1 MLKRNSTSGTT
12 GSDGVEGEVKKRR
25 VDPPSQLTG
34 AKVTENR
41 SGEEDELKA
50 VEDRAG
56 LAACNG
62 EEEMN
67 KMGICL
73 GMEEEKAEFVKG
85 KVELEKKIAQL
96 KSDLIKEGKRLDSVK
111 AAQEELKGMH
121 LITKELEN
129 ELAKEKDA
137 SASLLSSQAEALP
150 AVRYRAEAHSPNNE
164 VSMLTVYVMRKIP
177 MALCLPLLSPYL
189 QPFGPKD
196 HGVNFAVAGSTAMDS
211 PFFAARDIHVPQ
223 SNTPLSLQLKWF
235 RNHLNELCQ
244 THKDC
249 AKRLQRALVFV
260 GEIGGNDYNYAFFQG
275 KPVEEIRTYV
285 PHVVR
290 SITDAVEDVI
300 HEGAIRVVVPGNFP
314 VGCIPIYLTSFPSSD
329 PNAYDDMKCLKD
341 LNKFALFHNNNLQ
354 RALENLRQKYHVVIL
369 YADYYTT
376 FQSVLCRAP
385 YLGFDQGSLNKACC
399 GIGGQYNYDGSRMCG
414 HAGVPVCSNPKQ
426 HIHWDGVHLTQEAYR
441 QMSEWLLGEILSNIK
456 CVW

>member
-1 MLKRNSTSGTT
+1 MASRLCMFLILSSLFILSSATNTT
-12 GSDGVEGEVKKRR
+12 N
-25 VDPPSQLTG
+25 T
-34 AKVTENR
+34 T
-41 SGEEDELKA
+41 
-50 VEDRAG
+50 
-56 LAACNG
+56 
-62 EEEMN
+62 
-67 KMGICL
+67 
-73 GMEEEKAEFVKG
+73 
-85 KVELEKKIAQL
+85 IAQDKICPF
-96 KSDLIKEGKRLDSVK
+96 KSIYQFGDSISDVGNLIRKGPAGARSYAARLPYGQAPSFHRPT
-111 AAQEELKGMH
+111 GRCS
-121 LITKELEN
+121 N
-129 ELAKEKDA
+129 G
-137 SASLLSSQAEALP
+137 LLMIDYFA
-150 AVRYRAEAHSPNNE
+150 
-164 VSMLTVYVMRKIP
+164 
-177 MALCLPLLSPYL
+177 MALHLPLLSPYL

-341 LNKFALFHNNNLQ
+341 LNKFALYHNNHLQ
-354 RALENLRQKYHVVIL
+354 RALENLRQKYPHVIIL
-369 YADYYTT
+369 YADYYTA
-376 FQSVLCRAP
+376 FQSVLRHAP

-426 HIHWDGVHLTQEAYR
+426 HIHWDGVHLTQEA
-441 QMSEWLLGEILSNIK
+441 L
-456 CVW
+456 

>member
-1 MLKRNSTSGTT
+1 MTLWGIPTLKR
-12 GSDGVEGEVKKRR
+12 EMKMM
-25 VDPPSQLTG
+25 
-34 AKVTENR
+34 
-41 SGEEDELKA
+41 
-50 VEDRAG
+50 G
-56 LAACNG
+56 L
-62 EEEMN
+62 
-67 KMGICL
+67 
-73 GMEEEKAEFVKG
+73 
-85 KVELEKKIAQL
+85 
-96 KSDLIKEGKRLDSVK
+96 SGKRVGRSFSQTVRENQGDDNVNPENENEK
-111 AAQEELKGMH
+111 ELKGMH

-129 ELAKEKDA
+129 ELAKEKEPQRPCYLRKQRYGYRRA
-137 SASLLSSQAEALP
+137 RNIRLALP
-150 AVRYRAEAHSPNNE
+150 AVRYRAEAHSPNN
-164 VSMLTVYVMRKIP
+164 VVTMLTAYVMRKIP

-260 GEIGGNDYNYAFFQG
+260 GEIGGNDYNYAFFQE
-275 KPVEEIRTYV
+275 KPVKEIRTYV

>member
-12 GSDGVEGEVKKRR
+12 GSDEVEGEVKKRR

-50 VEDRAG
+50 VEDRAR

-67 KMGICL
+67 KVGICL
-73 GMEEEKAEFVKG
+73 GMEEEKDEFEKG
-85 KVELEKKIAQL
+85 KVELEKKVARL

-111 AAQEELKGMH
+111 AAQEVEISELTEKAGKNLVEVELKGMH

-150 AVRYRAEAHSPNNE
+150 AVRYRAEAHSPNN
-164 VSMLTVYVMRKIP
+164 VVTMLTAYVMRKIP

-260 GEIGGNDYNYAFFQG
+260 GEIG
-275 KPVEEIRTYV
+275 
-285 PHVVR
+285 
-290 SITDAVEDVI
+290 DAVEDVI